1 MSTGKGKLLKPS
13 EVAERLGVDSGTVSR
28 YIREKRLPAIYT
40 VGGHHRVYEVDV
52 DAFLARAERPRD
64 TGAIIIAVINQKG
77 GVGKTTATANLGVL
91 IHDIGLRVLLVDLDP
106 QGSLT
111 WSMGYQPDAV
121 HHTIFDAIKGE
132 PEIPMANLILTAEA
146 GPDLAPNNI
155 MATQADRVLFG
166 KVTWGTRL
174 AHLLGEVRKS
184 YDYILLDCAPNLNSL
199 TVNALHAADY
209 VVVPTHLEM
218 LSVNG
223 LRELLQRIEE
233 ARREANA
240 RLRVAGVVA
249 MMVQHANSNRE
260 VEQILHD
267 GLAEWGIPV
276 FHTVIKRSTQYGN
289 IANRQGVMAAMNPR
303 GEHTQAYRH
312 LLAELLQVVGG
323 PGVER
328 VHMLED
334 VSAATGARGT
344 DKGAGRSRT
353 AGTALDATFAGPA
366 GPADPSSLAGLADPA
381 DPSGE
386 VGTGV
391 PIGTSTRPLGG
402 TR

>member
-1 MSTGKGKLLKPS
+1 MGTGRGKLLKPS
-13 EVAERLGVDSGTVSR
+13 EVAERLGVDSGTVGR
-28 YIREKRLPAIYT
+28 YIREKRLSAIYT
-40 VGGHHRVYEVDV
+40 AGGHHRVYEMDV

-64 TGAIIIAVINQKG
+64 AGAIIIALINQKG
-77 GVGKTTATANLGVL
+77 GVGKTTATANLAVL
-91 IHDIGLRVLLVDLDP
+91 LHEIGLRALVVDLDP

-111 WSMGYQPDAV
+111 WSMGYQPDSV
-121 HHTIFDAIKGE
+121 RHTIFDAIKGE
-132 PEIPMANLILTAEA
+132 PDVPMADLILSTEA

-155 MATQADRVLFG
+155 LATQADRALFG

-174 AHLLGEVRKS
+174 AQMLGEVRRN

-209 VVVPTHLEM
+209 VVIPTHLEM

-223 LRELLQRIEE
+223 LRELLQRVEE

-276 FHTVIKRSTQYGN
+276 FQTVIKRSTQYGN
-289 IANRQGVMAAMNPR
+289 VANRQGVMAAMNPR

-312 LLAELLQVVGG
+312 LLAELLQMVGG

-328 VHMLED
+328 IPTLESPGAAKGSGRN
-334 VSAATGARGT
+334 SAGVTVGAAA
-344 DKGAGRSRT
+344 DAGAGAEVDADSDVTAAAGASARS
-353 AGTALDATFAGPA
+353 
-366 GPADPSSLAGLADPA
+366 
-381 DPSGE
+381 
-386 VGTGV
+386 
-391 PIGTSTRPLGG
+391 LGG
-402 TR
+402 KR

>member
-1 MSTGKGKLLKPS
+1 VNTGKGKLLKPS
-13 EVAERLGVDSGTVSR
+13 EVAERLGVDSGTVGR
-28 YIREKRLPAIYT
+28 YIRDKRLPAIYT
-40 VGGHHRVYEVDV
+40 AGGHHRVYEVDV
-52 DAFLARAERPRD
+52 EAFLARVERPRD
-64 TGAIIIAVINQKG
+64 AGAIIVAMINQKG

-91 IHDIGLRVLLVDLDP
+91 IHETGLRVLVVDLDP

-111 WSMGYQPDAV
+111 WSMGYQPDSV
-121 HHTIFDAIKGE
+121 RHTIFDAIKGE
-132 PEIPMANLILTAEA
+132 PEIPLSDVILSTET

-155 MATQADRVLFG
+155 LATQADRALFG

-174 AHLLGEVRKS
+174 AHLLSEVRRS

-209 VVVPTHLEM
+209 VVIPTHLEM

-240 RLRVAGVVA
+240 RLRVAGVVT

-267 GLAEWGIPV
+267 GLAEWGIRV
-276 FHTVIKRSTQYGN
+276 FNTVIKRSTQYGSV
-289 IANRQGVMAAMNPR
+289 ANRQGVMVAMNPR
-303 GEHTQAYRH
+303 SEHTQAYRH
-312 LLAELLQVVGG
+312 LLAELFQMVGG
-323 PGVER
+323 PGVDR
-328 VHMLED
+328 ISVLE
-334 VSAATGARGT
+334 SAGATKSGRNGAGSGSTPGAKSATGTETDARRDPLTSGV
-344 DKGAGRSRT
+344 AIRS
-353 AGTALDATFAGPA
+353 
-366 GPADPSSLAGLADPA
+366 
-381 DPSGE
+381 E
-386 VGTGV
+386 
-391 PIGTSTRPLGG
+391 GG

>member
-1 MSTGKGKLLKPS
+1 VSTGRGKLLKPS
-13 EVAERLGVDSGTVSR
+13 EVAERLGVDSGTVGR

-40 VGGHHRVYEVDV
+40 AGGHHRIYEMDV
-52 DAFLARAERPRD
+52 DAFLARVERPRD
-64 TGAIIIAVINQKG
+64 AGAIVIALINQKG

-91 IHDIGLRVLLVDLDP
+91 LHEIGLRALVVDLDP

-111 WSMGYQPDAV
+111 WSLGYQPDSV
-121 HHTIFDAIKGE
+121 RHTIFDAIKGE
-132 PEIPMANLILTAEA
+132 PDIPMADLVLPTEA

-155 MATQADRVLFG
+155 LATQADRALFG

-174 AHLLGEVRKS
+174 AHLLKEVRKS

-209 VVVPTHLEM
+209 VVIPTHLEM

-240 RLRVAGVVA
+240 RLRVAGVVS

-260 VEQILHD
+260 VEQILHE
-267 GLAEWGIPV
+267 GLAEWGIRV
-276 FHTVIKRSTQYGN
+276 FNTVIKRSTQYGSV
-289 IANRQGVMAAMNPR
+289 ANRQGVMAAMNPK

-312 LLAELLQVVGG
+312 LLAELLQMVGG
-323 PGVER
+323 PGVDR
-328 VHMLED
+328 ISMLE
-334 VSAATGARGT
+334 SAGSAVGGRGSGRNSVDGAAVGATGAG
-344 DKGAGRSRT
+344 GASA
-353 AGTALDATFAGPA
+353 AGTASAAR
-366 GPADPSSLAGLADPA
+366 SQ
-381 DPSGE
+381 
-386 VGTGV
+386 
-391 PIGTSTRPLGG
+391 GG
-402 TR
+402 IR

>member
-1 MSTGKGKLLKPS
+1 MSNGRGKLLKPS
-13 EVAERLGVDSGTVSR
+13 EVAERLGVDSGTVGR
-28 YIREKRLPAIYT
+28 YIRDKRLPAIYT
-40 VGGHHRVYEVDV
+40 AGGHHRVYEVDV
-52 DAFLARAERPRD
+52 EAFLARAERPRD
-64 TGAIIIAVINQKG
+64 SGAIIIALINQKG

-91 IHDIGLRVLLVDLDP
+91 IGQIGLRPLLVDLDP

-111 WSMGYQPDAV
+111 WSMGYQPDSV
-121 HHTIFDAIKGE
+121 GHTIFDAIKGE
-132 PEIPMANLILTAEA
+132 PDIPMPDVILSTDV

-155 MATQADRVLFG
+155 LATQADRALFG

-174 AHLLGEVRKS
+174 ANLLGEVRRN

-209 VVVPTHLEM
+209 VVIPTHLEM

-260 VEQILHD
+260 VEQILHE
-267 GLAEWGIPV
+267 GLAEWGIRV
-276 FHTVIKRSTQYGN
+276 FKTVIKRSTQYGSV
-289 IANRQGVMAAMNPR
+289 ANRQGVMAAMNPR

-312 LLAELLQVVGG
+312 LLAELLQMVGG

-328 VHMLED
+328 IPMLEN
-334 VSAATGARGT
+334 AGTGG
-344 DKGAGRSRT
+344 T
-353 AGTALDATFAGPA
+353 AGTAALIGGSARSNGRTSADGAEAAIAPA
-366 GPADPSSLAGLADPA
+366 GEPAN
-381 DPSGE
+381 
-386 VGTGV
+386 TGA
-391 PIGTSTRPLGG
+391 GTSATKSSGG

>member
-1 MSTGKGKLLKPS
+1 MSTGRGKLLKPS
-13 EVAERLGVDSGTVSR
+13 EVAERLGVDSGTVGR

-40 VGGHHRVYEVDV
+40 AGGHHRVYEMDV
-52 DAFLARAERPRD
+52 DAFLARVERPRD
-64 TGAIIIAVINQKG
+64 AGAIVIALINQKG

-91 IHDIGLRVLLVDLDP
+91 LHEIGLRALVVDLDP

-111 WSMGYQPDAV
+111 WSLGYQPDSV
-121 HHTIFDAIKGE
+121 RHTIFDAIKGE
-132 PEIPMANLILTAEA
+132 PDIPMSDLVLPTEA

-155 MATQADRVLFG
+155 LATQADRALFG

-174 AHLLGEVRKS
+174 AHLLKEVRKS

-209 VVVPTHLEM
+209 VVIPTHLEM

-240 RLRVAGVVA
+240 RLRVAGVVS

-260 VEQILHD
+260 VEQILHE
-267 GLAEWGIPV
+267 GLAEWGIRV
-276 FHTVIKRSTQYGN
+276 FNTVIKRSTQYGSV
-289 IANRQGVMAAMNPR
+289 ANRQGVMAAMNPK

-312 LLAELLQVVGG
+312 LLAELLQMVGG
-323 PGVER
+323 PGVDR
-328 VHMLED
+328 ISMLE
-334 VSAATGARGT
+334 SAGGAVARRSSGRNSV
-344 DKGAGRSRT
+344 DGAAIGAGAAGGANAVGA
-353 AGTALDATFAGPA
+353 AGTASAAR
-366 GPADPSSLAGLADPA
+366 SQ
-381 DPSGE
+381 
-386 VGTGV
+386 
-391 PIGTSTRPLGG
+391 GG
-402 TR
+402 IR

>member
-1 MSTGKGKLLKPS
+1 MSTGRGKLLKPS
-13 EVAERLGVDSGTVSR
+13 EVAERLGVDSGTVGR

-40 VGGHHRVYEVDV
+40 AGGHHRVYEMDV
-52 DAFLARAERPRD
+52 DAFLARVERPRD
-64 TGAIIIAVINQKG
+64 AGAIVIALINQKG

-91 IHDIGLRVLLVDLDP
+91 LHEIGLRALVVDLDP

-111 WSMGYQPDAV
+111 WSLGYQPDSV
-121 HHTIFDAIKGE
+121 RHTIFDAIKGE
-132 PEIPMANLILTAEA
+132 PDIPMSDLVLPTEA

-155 MATQADRVLFG
+155 LATQADRALFG

-174 AHLLGEVRKS
+174 AHLLKEVRKS

-209 VVVPTHLEM
+209 VVIPTHLEM

-240 RLRVAGVVA
+240 RLRVAGVVS

-260 VEQILHD
+260 VEQILHE
-267 GLAEWGIPV
+267 GLAEWGIRV
-276 FHTVIKRSTQYGN
+276 FNTVIKRSTQYGSV
-289 IANRQGVMAAMNPR
+289 ANRQGVMAAMNPK

-312 LLAELLQVVGG
+312 LLAELLQMVGG
-323 PGVER
+323 PGVDR
-328 VHMLED
+328 ISMLE
-334 VSAATGARGT
+334 SAGGAV
-344 DKGAGRSRT
+344 AGRSSGRNS
-353 AGTALDATFAGPA
+353 ADGAAIGAGAAGGANAVGTASAAR
-366 GPADPSSLAGLADPA
+366 SQ
-381 DPSGE
+381 
-386 VGTGV
+386 
-391 PIGTSTRPLGG
+391 GG
-402 TR
+402 IR

>member
-1 MSTGKGKLLKPS
+1 MVMGRGKLLKPS
-13 EVAERLGVDSGTVSR
+13 EVADRLGVDSGTVGR

-40 VGGHHRVYEVDV
+40 AGGHHRVYETDV

-64 TGAIIIAVINQKG
+64 AGAITIALINQKG
-77 GVGKTTATANLGVL
+77 GVGKTTAAANLAVL
-91 IHDIGLRVLLVDLDP
+91 MHEIGLRVLTVDLDP

-121 HHTIFDAIKGE
+121 RPTIFDAIKGE
-132 PEIPMANLILTAEA
+132 PDIAMTSVILGTEA

-155 MATQADRVLFG
+155 LATQADRALFG

-174 AHLLGEVRKS
+174 AQMLGEVRS
-184 YDYILLDCAPNLNSL
+184 DYDYILLDCAPNLNSL

-223 LRELLQRIEE
+223 LRELLQRVEE
-233 ARREANA
+233 ARKEANA

-267 GLAEWGIPV
+267 GLEEWGIRV
-276 FHTVIKRSTQYGN
+276 FQAVIKRSTQYGN
-289 IANRQGVMAAMNPR
+289 VANRQGVMAAMNPR

-312 LLAELLQVVGG
+312 LLAELLQMVGG

-328 VHMLED
+328 IPMLESAGAAAAAKSSGRGSASGSAGA
-334 VSAATGARGT
+334 VGAAGSAVGSAAGSAVGAN
-344 DKGAGRSRT
+344 AT
-353 AGTALDATFAGPA
+353 AGVTPA
-366 GPADPSSLAGLADPA
+366 RDSRVAARS
-381 DPSGE
+381 
-386 VGTGV
+386 
-391 PIGTSTRPLGG
+391 LGG

>member
-1 MSTGKGKLLKPS
+1 MNTGKGKLLKPS

-40 VGGHHRVYEVDV
+40 AGGHHRVYEVDV

-64 TGAIIIAVINQKG
+64 VGAIIIAVINQKG

-91 IHDIGLRVLLVDLDP
+91 IHEIGLRALVVDLDP
-106 QGSLT
+106 QGSPT

-121 HHTIFDAIKGE
+121 RHTIFDAIKGE
-132 PEIPMANLILTAEA
+132 PDIPMTDLILTTEA

-174 AHLLGEVRKS
+174 AHLLDEVRKS

-260 VEQILHD
+260 VEHILHD

-276 FHTVIKRSTQYGN
+276 FHTVIKRSTQYGS

-312 LLAELLQVVGG
+312 LLAELLQMVGG

-328 VHMLED
+328 ISMLENVSITTATATSTKGND
-334 VSAATGARGT
+334 KDTVQSSAGGTVSDADPTGTTGKVSATVATSVSAR
-344 DKGAGRSRT
+344 S
-353 AGTALDATFAGPA
+353 
-366 GPADPSSLAGLADPA
+366 
-381 DPSGE
+381 
-386 VGTGV
+386 
-391 PIGTSTRPLGG
+391 LGG

>member
-1 MSTGKGKLLKPS
+1 MGRGKLLKPS
-13 EVAERLGVDSGTVSR
+13 EVADRLGVDSGTVGR

-40 VGGHHRVYEVDV
+40 AGGHHRVYETDV

-64 TGAIIIAVINQKG
+64 AGAITIALINQKG
-77 GVGKTTATANLGVL
+77 GVGKTTAAANLAVL
-91 IHDIGLRVLLVDLDP
+91 MHEIGLRVLAVDLDP

-111 WSMGYQPDAV
+111 WTMGYQPDAV
-121 HHTIFDAIKGE
+121 RPTIFDAIKGE
-132 PEIPMANLILTAEA
+132 PDIPMGSVILGTEA

-155 MATQADRVLFG
+155 LATQADRALFG

-174 AHLLGEVRKS
+174 AQMLGEVRS
-184 YDYILLDCAPNLNSL
+184 DYDYILLDCAPNLNSL

-223 LRELLQRIEE
+223 LRELLQRVEE
-233 ARREANA
+233 ARKEANA

-260 VEQILHD
+260 VEQILHE
-267 GLAEWGIPV
+267 GLEEWGIRV
-276 FHTVIKRSTQYGN
+276 FQTVIKRSTQYGN
-289 IANRQGVMAAMNPR
+289 VANRQGVMAAMNPR

-312 LLAELLQVVGG
+312 LLAELLQMVGG

-328 VHMLED
+328 IPLLESAGAARGSGRGATGNAGSAVGVSNTD
-334 VSAATGARGT
+334 GVTSVASAAA
-344 DKGAGRSRT
+344 
-353 AGTALDATFAGPA
+353 
-366 GPADPSSLAGLADPA
+366 SSIG
-381 DPSGE
+381 GE
-386 VGTGV
+386 
-391 PIGTSTRPLGG
+391 R
-402 TR
+402 

>member
-1 MSTGKGKLLKPS
+1 MNTGRGKLLKPS
-13 EVAERLGVDSGTVSR
+13 EVAERLGVDSGTVGR

-40 VGGHHRVYEVDV
+40 AGGHHRVYEVDV
-52 DAFLARAERPRD
+52 DAFMARVERPRD
-64 TGAIIIAVINQKG
+64 AGAIIIALINQKG

-91 IHDIGLRVLLVDLDP
+91 MHELSLRVLVVDLDP

-111 WSMGYQPDAV
+111 WSMGYQPDSV
-121 HHTIFDAIKGE
+121 RHTIFDAIKGE
-132 PEIPMANLILTAEA
+132 PEIPMSNVILSTET

-155 MATQADRVLFG
+155 LATQADRALFG

-174 AHLLGEVRKS
+174 AHLLGEVRKN

-209 VVVPTHLEM
+209 VVIPTHLEM

-223 LRELLQRIEE
+223 LRELLQRVEE

-240 RLRVAGVVA
+240 RLRVAGVA
-249 MMVQHANSNRE
+249 TMMVQHANSNRE

-267 GLAEWGIPV
+267 GLAEWGIRV
-276 FHTVIKRSTQYGN
+276 FNTVIKRSTQYGSV
-289 IANRQGVMAAMNPR
+289 ANRQGVMASMNPR

-312 LLAELLQVVGG
+312 LLAELLQMVGG

-328 VHMLED
+328 ISILENAGVPKGNSRNGAGVTGVTLGTAG
-334 VSAATGARGT
+334 VSLGT
-344 DKGAGRSRT
+344 DT
-353 AGTALDATFAGPA
+353 ETD
-366 GPADPSSLAGLADPA
+366 DPSETSDAVAASTSVRSQG
-381 DPSGE
+381 GE
-386 VGTGV
+386 
-391 PIGTSTRPLGG
+391 L
-402 TR
+402 